1 MRFITIRFAKSV
13 MSTVLQNRHPC
24 EKARQIPVIELD
36 APLHLAPALIDY
48 FAGKTRAAFVTTGS
62 GAALPKARGHFV
74 SPCATVKSALWCLET
89 VLSGEA
95 DVRCLFVAVT
105 DETDADLYR
114 LFAVLGNL
122 AQRRLIPV
130 VLLRAPSAAALPSP
144 ASRRFAVTSR
154 PGLFSETVFIAE
166 TVLGQPQYADLPLL
180 AAPGRLAAYAESA
193 GRYLHAITERMKRA
207 KTAQSRRTVPA

>member
-1 MRFITIRFAKSV
+1 
-13 MSTVLQNRHPC
+13 MSTVLQNRRPC

-36 APLHLAPALIDY
+36 APLHLAPALFDY
-48 FAGKTRAAFVTTGS
+48 FAGKTRAAFVTTGP

-122 AQRRLIPV
+122 AQRRL
-130 VLLRAPSAAALPSP
+130 
-144 ASRRFAVTSR
+144 F
-154 PGLFSETVFIAE
+154 F
-166 TVLGQPQYADLPLL
+166 
-180 AAPGRLAAYAESA
+180 
-193 GRYLHAITERMKRA
+193 
-207 KTAQSRRTVPA
+207 

>member
-1 MRFITIRFAKSV
+1 
-13 MSTVLQNRHPC
+13 MSTVLQNRRPC

-36 APLHLAPALIDY
+36 APLHLAPALFDY
-48 FAGKTRAAFVTTGS
+48 FAGKTRAAFVTTGP

-95 DVRCLFVAVT
+95 DVRYLFVAVT

-180 AAPGRLAAYAESA
+180 AAPGQLAAYAESV
-193 GRYLHAITERMKRA
+193 GRYLHAITERMTRA